1 MTGPLAGRQG
11 SRKMTTRPALP
22 EPSAA
27 RVFLSSGDPMIDV
40 HYWPTPN
47 GKKVTIAL
55 EELELPYRVVACNI
69 GRGDQFEDDFLA
81 ISPNN
86 RMPAIVDHEPAG
98 GGEPISVFESGAILL
113 YLAEKAG
120 RLWPAE
126 PHAHWEVVQWVVWQM
141 ANQGPKHGE
150 CGHFRRLEDR
160 EGDQSYAVRRFS
172 DEVNR
177 LCGVMNCRLYDHPYM
192 AGDAY
197 TIADIACYPWVAN
210 LERYGENVDD
220 FKHLK
225 RWIDELAA
233 RPAVKRGMEV
243 GSDFGGEYEKL
254 PKEEIERLTKLLYN
268 QRARKAPDGV

>member
-1 MTGPLAGRQG
+1 
-11 SRKMTTRPALP
+11 
-22 EPSAA
+22 
-27 RVFLSSGDPMIDV
+27 MIDV

-55 EELELPYRVVACNI
+55 EEMGLPYRIVPCNI
-69 GRGDQFEDDFLA
+69 GAGDQFQDAFLA

-86 RMPAIVDHEPAG
+86 RMPAIVDHEPTG
-98 GGEPISVFESGAILL
+98 GGEPISVFESGAILM

-120 RLWPAE
+120 QLWPSE

-150 CGHFRRLEDR
+150 CGHFRRLGDR
-160 EGDQSYAVRRFS
+160 QGDQSYAVQRFT

-177 LCGVMNCRLYDHPYM
+177 LCGVMNCRLYDRRYL

-197 TIADIACYPWVAN
+197 TIADIASYPWVAN
-210 LERYGENVDD
+210 LERYDQDVNE

-225 RWIDELAA
+225 RWIEELAE
-233 RPAVKRGMEV
+233 RPAVKKGMEV
-243 GSDFGGEYEKL
+243 GADFGEDYSKL
-254 PKEEIERLTKLLYN
+254 SKEEIERRMKMLYN
-268 QRARKAPDGV
+268 QRARKAPDGR